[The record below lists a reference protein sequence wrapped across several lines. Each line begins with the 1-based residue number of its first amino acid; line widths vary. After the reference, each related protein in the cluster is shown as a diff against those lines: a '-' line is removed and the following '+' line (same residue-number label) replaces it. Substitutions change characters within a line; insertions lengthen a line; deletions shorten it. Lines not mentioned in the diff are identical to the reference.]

1 MELRLWLKSYKNIF
15 TMSEHWVITAMFY
28 TLRGTSRDS
37 NSISGARSLLMW
49 NDYQILFQSLNGWS
63 LRWYNLKIPLL
74 DIPSAC
80 PRYLYISHLQV
91 QVARIPGAGNSR
103 WQVARGI
110 GNKAR
115 RASELLVQSM
125 TGLGIWATLGGAWQF
140 LLLLRILGKGCS
152 MLDML
157 SVQGLMGR
165 ALTEGHRT

>member
-1 MELRLWLKSYKNIF
+1 MN
-15 TMSEHWVITAMFY
+15 
-28 TLRGTSRDS
+28 
-37 NSISGARSLLMW
+37 
-49 NDYQILFQSLNGWS
+49 
-63 LRWYNLKIPLL
+63 IPLL

-125 TGLGIWATLGGAWQF
+125 TGLGIWATLGGGSLPVPTIITDTWERMQHVGHAQF
-140 LLLLRILGKGCS
+140 AG
-152 MLDML
+152 LDG
-157 SVQGLMGR
+157 QGFDRRPPNITISPNTSG
-165 ALTEGHRT
+165 GSS

>member
-1 MELRLWLKSYKNIF
+1 MI
-15 TMSEHWVITAMFY
+15 
-28 TLRGTSRDS
+28 
-37 NSISGARSLLMW
+37 MW

-63 LRWYNLKIPLL
+63 LRWCDLNILLL
-74 DIPSAC
+74 DIPTAC

-125 TGLGIWATLGGAWQF
+125 TSLGIWATQGGEPDSSYYYYGY
-140 LLLLRILGKGCS
+140 LGKDAARWRCS
-152 MLDML
+152 ACRTWWAELWPKATEHNNFSQYFMRLK
-157 SVQGLMGR
+157 
-165 ALTEGHRT
+165 LTMTGWGQV